1 MKNKSPFVKQRQALL
16 VLLMVVGILVFT
28 PHPNLWAND
37 VQNIN
42 YMERGFFRILTAAFQ
57 LPRFLV
63 YKTMSG
69 PPLVGTVDGVLTG
82 TFAMVSSLMG
92 GVFDIAKGTV
102 PYGKYALPFL
112 FL

>member
-1 MKNKSPFVKQRQALL
+1 MRQRKFLFIVLAAGIILLASPV
-16 VLLMVVGILVFT
+16 
-28 PHPNLWAND
+28 NLRADD

-69 PPLVGTVDGVLTG
+69 PPLVGTIDGVLTG
-82 TFAMVSSLMG
+82 TFATVSSLMG